1 VNEGDTVNARELE
14 RQLDKVFSDLV
25 RDLGDNAAADQVTTI
40 GHDHYERLRRDATVN
55 DFIPLLVYRFTREEL
70 VRSRRDELH
79 DAA

>member
-1 VNEGDTVNARELE
+1 MNARELE

-25 RDLGDNAAADQVTTI
+25 RDLGDNAAADHVTTI
-40 GHDHYERLRRDATVN
+40 GHDHYERLIRDATVH

-70 VRSRRDELH
+70 VHSRREELH